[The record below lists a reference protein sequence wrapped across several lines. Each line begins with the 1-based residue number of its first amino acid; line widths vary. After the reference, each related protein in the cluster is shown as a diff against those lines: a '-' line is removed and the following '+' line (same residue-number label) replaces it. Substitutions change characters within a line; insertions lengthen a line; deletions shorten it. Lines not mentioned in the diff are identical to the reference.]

1 MKRVFGFLMGV
12 LTRFTALT
20 AMLAAAFVFGSV
32 LVTVR
37 SQERVLDE
45 IPRVVSVEEAVLQ
58 DTYVATRKFAGRI
71 VAGQVSD
78 VAFELP
84 GEIVEIAVTEGDR
97 VEKGA
102 MLARQDE
109 VQLNN
114 RKDELVARRS
124 EISAQLKRA
133 ENDLRRTSDL
143 AGKGFSTEQAL
154 DQARADRDGLRAQ
167 LRQTDA
173 AIATVEEDLADSV
186 LAAPFAGE
194 VVRRYVDEGTI
205 VQAGQA
211 VIRINETGVLEA
223 QIGVPTTF
231 RRRIQV
237 GDAYEL
243 SSGDLVAE
251 GVVTGLVSDVN
262 TGTRTLLVILEIPK
276 DPGFVPRD
284 LVRLSLREEI
294 RERGIW
300 TPAQALNESIR
311 GLWSVYIVEPD
322 AETDGYGVIRRKD
335 VEIIHIEESR
345 IFVRGTLEPG
355 DLMVA
360 AGAFRFVP
368 GQRVQYVATAMDD
381 ADASGLALAD
391 GEAEGA
397 NVEGDR
403 P

>member
-154 DQARADRDGLRAQ
+154 DQARADR
-167 LRQTDA
+167 
-173 AIATVEEDLADSV
+173 
-186 LAAPFAGE
+186 
-194 VVRRYVDEGTI
+194 
-205 VQAGQA
+205 
-211 VIRINETGVLEA
+211 
-223 QIGVPTTF
+223 
-231 RRRIQV
+231 
-237 GDAYEL
+237 
-243 SSGDLVAE
+243 
-251 GVVTGLVSDVN
+251 
-262 TGTRTLLVILEIPK
+262 
-276 DPGFVPRD
+276 
-284 LVRLSLREEI
+284 
-294 RERGIW
+294 
-300 TPAQALNESIR
+300 
-311 GLWSVYIVEPD
+311 
-322 AETDGYGVIRRKD
+322 
-335 VEIIHIEESR
+335 
-345 IFVRGTLEPG
+345 
-355 DLMVA
+355 
-360 AGAFRFVP
+360 
-368 GQRVQYVATAMDD
+368 
-381 ADASGLALAD
+381 
-391 GEAEGA
+391 
-397 NVEGDR
+397 
-403 P
+403 

>member
-391 GEAEGA
+391 GDAEGA
-397 NVEGDR
+397 NAEGDR

>member
-1 MKRVFGFLMGV
+1 MKRVFGFLVGV

-322 AETDGYGVIRRKD
+322 AEADGYGVIRRKD

-368 GQRVQYVATAMDD
+368 GQRVQFVATAMDD
-381 ADASGLALAD
+381 ANASGLAFAD
-391 GEAEGA
+391 GDAEGA